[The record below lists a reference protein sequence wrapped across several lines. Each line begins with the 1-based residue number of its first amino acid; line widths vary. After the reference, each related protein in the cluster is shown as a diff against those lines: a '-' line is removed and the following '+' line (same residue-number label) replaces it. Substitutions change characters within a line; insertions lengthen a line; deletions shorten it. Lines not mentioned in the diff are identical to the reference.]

1 MLIQKI
7 LFLTKKT
14 FNKIQVIGLRLTIS
28 RILYKLAL
36 ILATPNKEAE
46 TQAKE
51 VKYGKIPEFEQVIIN
66 SLEYQNQE
74 NSQKHIHSSG
84 NICKPTVLEF
94 IWLIPYFSKGSGG
107 HKNLFRFVRFIESF
121 GHKCTIYIVGDYDR
135 LISPEQIQKQICE
148 YFEPINAEVKIY
160 SSTTQGSKTNI
171 LISTSW
177 ITAYAALTIDADLKT
192 YFVQDY
198 EPLFY
203 SLGSYYFLAQNTYSF
218 GYYHITL
225 GQWLTNLLKTKHH
238 VAADFYHIVV
248 EKDIYYPRTKITNQ
262 AISDFSNNNTFK
274 VAFYGR
280 SVTPRRCFELVS
292 VALYLFSQ
300 QAENITLISYGWNDI
315 PAVPFKCYNVGMLSV
330 ESLAEL
336 YSVCDVCIAPSST
349 NLSLVAH
356 EVMACGSIL
365 MDLDVE
371 NTTYDLVH
379 LENSYLVKPDPKSM
393 CDALLE
399 LYNHPELRQ
408 LLKAK
413 SLQYID
419 ELADW
424 SEQGKVFHQLIQEK
438 LDEIYQGYEQDANL

>member
-1 MLIQKI
+1 MLIQKV
-7 LFLTKKT
+7 LLLTKKT
-14 FNKIQVIGLRLTIS
+14 FNKLQVLGLRLTVS

-36 ILATPNKEAE
+36 ILATQNQTQE
-46 TQAKE
+46 TQAKAA
-51 VKYGKIPEFEQVIIN
+51 KQGKIPEFEQIIIN
-66 SLEYQNQE
+66 SLEYQ
-74 NSQKHIHSSG
+74 SQKNTQKPIDAKN
-84 NICKPTVLEF
+84 NISKPLVLEF

-107 HKNLFRFVRFIESF
+107 HKNLFRFVRFVESF

-135 LISPEQIQKQICE
+135 LISPEQIQQQICE

-160 SSTTQGSKTNI
+160 SSSTHGTKTNVVV
-171 LISTSW
+171 STSW
-177 ITAYAALTIDADLKT
+177 ITAYAALTIDADFKT

-238 VAADFYHIVV
+238 VPADFYHIVV
-248 EKDIYYPRTKITNQ
+248 EKDIYYPRTTISNQ
-262 AISDFSNNNTFK
+262 AISELSNNDTFK

-300 QAENITLISYGWNDI
+300 QAKNITLISYGWNEI

-371 NTTYDLVH
+371 NTAYDLVH
-379 LENSYLVKPDPKSM
+379 LENSYLVKPEPKSI

-399 LYNHPELRQ
+399 LYHHPELQ
-408 LLKAK
+408 KSLKAK

-419 ELADW
+419 KLADW
-424 SEQGKVFHQLIQEK
+424 SEQGTVFHQLIQQK
-438 LDEIYQGYEQDANL
+438 IDEIYPESQQHLNS

>member
-1 MLIQKI
+1 MLIKRI
-7 LFLTKKT
+7 LSLINKT
-14 FNKIQVIGLRLTIS
+14 FNKIQTIGLRLTIS
-28 RILYKLAL
+28 RIFYKIAL
-36 ILATPNKEAE
+36 FLATPNKENE
-46 TQAKE
+46 TSIKQTKQ
-51 VKYGKIPEFEQVIIN
+51 GKIPEFEQIIIN
-66 SLEYQNQE
+66 SLEYHNQKTI
-74 NSQKHIHSSG
+74 QKSTDFSK
-84 NICKPTVLEF
+84 NICKPSALEF

-107 HKNLFRFVRFIESF
+107 HKNLFRFVKFIELF
-121 GHKCTIYIVGDYDR
+121 GCKCTIYIVGDYDR

-160 SSTTQGSKTNI
+160 NPTTHGTKTNI
-171 LISTSW
+171 LVSTSW

-203 SLGSYYFLAQNTYSF
+203 SLGSYYYLAQNTYSF

-225 GQWLTNLLKTKHH
+225 GQWLTNLLQTKHQ

-248 EKDIYYPRTKITNQ
+248 EKDIYYPRNQINNQ
-262 AISDFSNNNTFK
+262 AIRELTNNHSFK
-274 VAFYGR
+274 IAFYGR

-292 VALYLFSQ
+292 IALHLFSQ
-300 QAENITLISYGWNDI
+300 KAENITLISYGWNDI
-315 PAVPFKCYNVGMLSV
+315 PTVPFKCYNVGMLSV

-365 MDLDVE
+365 MDLEVE
-371 NTTYDLVH
+371 NTSYDLVH
-379 LENSYLVKPDPKSM
+379 LENSYLVEPNPQSM

-408 LLKAK
+408 SLKAK
-413 SLQYID
+413 SLEYID
-419 ELADW
+419 RLADW
-424 SEQGKVFHQLIQEK
+424 NEQGNVFHQLINQK
-438 LDEIYQGYEQDANL
+438 LDEIYSDSNL

>member
-1 MLIQKI
+1 MLIKKI
-7 LFLTKKT
+7 LFLINKT
-14 FNKIQVIGLRLTIS
+14 FTKIQAIGLRLTVS
-28 RILYKLAL
+28 RIFYKLAL
-36 ILATPNKEAE
+36 VLATPTKESE

-51 VKYGKIPEFEQVIIN
+51 AKHGKIPEFEQIIIN
-66 SLEYQNQE
+66 SLEYQNHR
-74 NSQKHIHSSG
+74 NSQKFTH
-84 NICKPTVLEF
+84 NTEQICQPSALEV

-107 HKNLFRFVRFIESF
+107 HKNLFRFVKFIESF

-135 LISPEQIQKQICE
+135 LISPEQIQKQICD

-160 SSTTQGSKTNI
+160 SPKTHGTKTNI
-171 LISTSW
+171 LICTSW
-177 ITAYAALTIDADLKT
+177 ITAYAGLTIDADLKT

-225 GQWLTNLLKTKHH
+225 GQWLTNLLNTKHH
-238 VAADFYHIVV
+238 VPADFYHIVV
-248 EKDIYYPRTKITNQ
+248 EKDIYYPRTKINNQ
-262 AISDFSNNNTFK
+262 AISDLTNNNTFK
-274 VAFYGR
+274 IAFYGR

-292 VALYLFSQ
+292 IALHLFSQ

-379 LENSYLVKPDPKSM
+379 LENSYLVKPNPQSM

-408 LLKAK
+408 SLKAK
-413 SLQYID
+413 SLEYID
-419 ELADW
+419 KLADW
-424 SEQGKVFHQLIQEK
+424 SEQGNVFHQLIQKK
-438 LDEIYQGYEQDANL
+438 LAEMPLL